1 MKRILGFTLLEVL
14 VAIAV
19 AAMVIS
25 ISSSLFSNLISIR
38 ASASEQNLSLKYE
51 LFLRLLRSDLETTTK
66 NSNGNKN
73 VKINL
78 VNTNEIQIIL
88 TKPIVIP
95 DTRMIKLVNVNWKF
109 SDTEVLRQISSD
121 LYPLKIVST
130 NMKHTL
136 EEINENV
143 FYLSSKVGENYKNLI
158 LDTR

>member
-14 VAIAV
+14 IAIAV

-66 NSNGNKN
+66 NTDGNKN

-88 TKPIVIP
+88 TKPLVIP
-95 DTRMIKLVNVNWKF
+95 DTRMIKLVNVNWKL

-143 FYLSSKVGENYKNLI
+143 FYLSSKIGENYKNLI

>member
-25 ISSSLFSNLISIR
+25 ISSNLFSNLISIR
-38 ASASEQNLSLKYE
+38 ASASEENLSLKYE

-66 NSNGNKN
+66 NTDGYKN
-73 VKINL
+73 VKISL
-78 VNTNEIQIIL
+78 INTNEIQIKL

-95 DTRMIKLVNVNWKF
+95 NSRMINLINVNWKF
-109 SDTEVLRQISSD
+109 TETEVLRQISSD

-130 NMKHTL
+130 NMKHNL
-136 EEINENV
+136 ERISDNV
-143 FYLSSKVGENYKNLI
+143 YYLSSQIGGNYKNLI

>member
-19 AAMVIS
+19 AAIVIS

-66 NSNGNKN
+66 NTDGNKN

-109 SDTEVLRQISSD
+109 SDSEVLRQISSD

-143 FYLSSKVGENYKNLI
+143 FYLSSKIGEKL
-158 LDTR
+158 

>member
-66 NSNGNKN
+66 NTDGNKN

-95 DTRMIKLVNVNWKF
+95 DTRMIKLVNVNWKL

>member
-95 DTRMIKLVNVNWKF
+95 DNRMIKLVNVNWKF

-121 LYPLKIVST
+121 LYPLKIFST

-143 FYLSSKVGENYKNLI
+143 FYLSSKIGENYKNLI

>member
-66 NSNGNKN
+66 NTDGNKN

-143 FYLSSKVGENYKNLI
+143 FYLSSKIGENYKNLI

>member
-51 LFLRLLRSDLETTTK
+51 LFLRLLRSNLETTTK

-95 DTRMIKLVNVNWKF
+95 DNRMIKLVNVNWKF

-143 FYLSSKVGENYKNLI
+143 FYLSSKIGENYKNLI

>member
-66 NSNGNKN
+66 NTDGNKN

-78 VNTNEIQIIL
+78 VKTNEIQIIL
-88 TKPIVIP
+88 TKPIIIP

>member
-25 ISSSLFSNLISIR
+25 ISSSLFSNLIIIR

-66 NSNGNKN
+66 NTDGNKN

-78 VNTNEIQIIL
+78 VKTNEIQIIL

-143 FYLSSKVGENYKNLI
+143 FYLSSKIGENYKNLI
-158 LDTR
+158 LDAR

>member
-1 MKRILGFTLLEVL
+1 MKRVLGFTLLEVL

-95 DTRMIKLVNVNWKF
+95 DNRMIKLVNVNWKF

-143 FYLSSKVGENYKNLI
+143 FYLSSKIGENYKNLI

>member
-66 NSNGNKN
+66 NTDGNKN

-95 DTRMIKLVNVNWKF
+95 DTRMIKLVNVNWKL

-143 FYLSSKVGENYKNLI
+143 FYLSSKIGENYKNLI

>member
-19 AAMVIS
+19 AAIVIS

-66 NSNGNKN
+66 NTDGNKN
-73 VKINL
+73 IKINL

-109 SDTEVLRQISSD
+109 SDSEVLRQISSD

-143 FYLSSKVGENYKNLI
+143 FYLSSKIGENYKNLI

>member
-1 MKRILGFTLLEVL
+1 VKRILGFTLLEVL

-19 AAMVIS
+19 AAIVIS

-66 NSNGNKN
+66 NTDGNKN

-109 SDTEVLRQISSD
+109 SDSEVLRQISSD

-143 FYLSSKVGENYKNLI
+143 FYLSSKIGENYKNLI

>member
-1 MKRILGFTLLEVL
+1 M
-14 VAIAV
+14 AIAV

-95 DTRMIKLVNVNWKF
+95 DNRMIKLVNVNWKF

-143 FYLSSKVGENYKNLI
+143 FYLSSKIGENYKNLI

>member
-95 DTRMIKLVNVNWKF
+95 DNRMIKLVNVNWKF

-121 LYPLKIVST
+121 LYPLKLVST
-130 NMKHTL
+130 NLKHTL

-143 FYLSSKVGENYKNLI
+143 FYLSSKIGENYKNLI

>member
-1 MKRILGFTLLEVL
+1 VKRILGFTLLEVL

>member
-1 MKRILGFTLLEVL
+1 MSYYYQQKNSF
-14 VAIAV
+14 
-19 AAMVIS
+19 IS

-66 NSNGNKN
+66 NTDGNKN

-109 SDTEVLRQISSD
+109 SDSEVLR
-121 LYPLKIVST
+121 
-130 NMKHTL
+130 
-136 EEINENV
+136 
-143 FYLSSKVGENYKNLI
+143 
-158 LDTR
+158 

>member
-95 DTRMIKLVNVNWKF
+95 DTRMIKLVNVNWNF

-143 FYLSSKVGENYKNLI
+143 FYLSSKIGENYKNLI

>member
-1 MKRILGFTLLEVL
+1 VKRILGFTLLEVL

-95 DTRMIKLVNVNWKF
+95 DNRMIKLVNVNWKF

-143 FYLSSKVGENYKNLI
+143 FYLSSKIGENYKNLI

>member
-95 DTRMIKLVNVNWKF
+95 DNRMIKLVNVNWKL

>member
-19 AAMVIS
+19 AAIVIS

-66 NSNGNKN
+66 NTDGNKN

-109 SDTEVLRQISSD
+109 SDSEVLRQISSD

-143 FYLSSKVGENYKNLI
+143 FYLSSKIGENYKNLI

>member
-66 NSNGNKN
+66 NTDGNKN

-78 VNTNEIQIIL
+78 VKTNEIQIIL

-95 DTRMIKLVNVNWKF
+95 DNRMIKLVNVNWKL

-143 FYLSSKVGENYKNLI
+143 FYLSSKIGENYKNLI

>member
-66 NSNGNKN
+66 NTDGNKN

-78 VNTNEIQIIL
+78 VKTNEIQIIL

-95 DTRMIKLVNVNWKF
+95 DTRMIKLVNVNWNF

-143 FYLSSKVGENYKNLI
+143 FYLSSKIGENYKNLI

>member
-25 ISSSLFSNLISIR
+25 ISSSLFSNLIIIR

-66 NSNGNKN
+66 NTDGNKN

-78 VNTNEIQIIL
+78 VKTNEIQIIL

-95 DTRMIKLVNVNWKF
+95 DTRMIKLVNVNWKL

>member
-143 FYLSSKVGENYKNLI
+143 FYLSSKIGENYKNLI

>member
-1 MKRILGFTLLEVL
+1 VKRILGFTLLEVL

-19 AAMVIS
+19 AAIVIS

-66 NSNGNKN
+66 NTDGNKN
-73 VKINL
+73 IKINL

-109 SDTEVLRQISSD
+109 SDSEVLRQISSD

-143 FYLSSKVGENYKNLI
+143 FYLSSKIGENYKNLI

>member
-95 DTRMIKLVNVNWKF
+95 DNRMIKLVNVNWKF

-143 FYLSSKVGENYKNLI
+143 FYLSSKIGENYKNLI